1 MTNFEDIIEYVRKQF
16 NLNFECEKTSNVL
29 FIKVKGL
36 DNYSLA
42 RYIFEKFDDIEVTVQ
57 EHEGYKFSDLGWI
70 KIEKRFGKS
79 MRLTR

>member
-16 NLNFECEKTSNVL
+16 SINVECEKTSNVL

-42 RYIFEKFDDIEVTVQ
+42 RYIFEKFHDIEVTVQ